1 MSKMTLGEALQLGL
15 RKHQANQ
22 LGEAERIYQQILQR
36 VPDNPDALLVQG
48 VYLYFADILPRMV
61 KFARVFLRVPG
72 GHRERGLEYIDAAA
86 KRHGYTAY
94 DAKSGT
100 VLWQGRLGEVVQSGF
115 SASPVGVDGKI
126 FFTNEG
132 GETFVVKAGKT
143 FELLHVNNVN
153 EPVLAS
159 PAMVDGTWYFRTPF
173 HLMAVGK

>member
-1 MSKMTLGEALQLGL
+1 MADTDHAAGFGPLESSKTALLTTFRPGGEAV
-15 RKHQANQ
+15 R
-22 LGEAERIYQQILQR
+22 
-36 VPDNPDALLVQG
+36 
-48 VYLYFADILPRMV
+48 
-61 KFARVFLRVPG
+61 PG
-72 GHRERGLEYIDAAA
+72 GSGDVTATHVAWQAA
-86 KRHGYTAY
+86 KGAPFVPSPLLYGDELYLLNDQASILTAY

-115 SASPVGVDGKI
+115 SASPVAVDGKL

-143 FELLHVNNVN
+143 FELLHVNNVD

>member
-1 MSKMTLGEALQLGL
+1 MLFRSD
-15 RKHQANQ
+15 QAS
-22 LGEAERIYQQILQR
+22 IL
-36 VPDNPDALLVQG
+36 
-48 VYLYFADILPRMV
+48 
-61 KFARVFLRVPG
+61 
-72 GHRERGLEYIDAAA
+72 
-86 KRHGYTAY
+86 TAY

-115 SASPVGVDGKI
+115 SASPVAIDGKL